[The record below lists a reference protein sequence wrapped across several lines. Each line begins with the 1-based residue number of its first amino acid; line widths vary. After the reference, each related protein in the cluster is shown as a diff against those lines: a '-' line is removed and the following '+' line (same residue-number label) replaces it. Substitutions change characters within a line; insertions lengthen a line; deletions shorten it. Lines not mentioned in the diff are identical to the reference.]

1 MNYHISLD
9 DSSDLLL
16 VIVGNLKIKSSTA
29 SDLIHECVKYII
41 AQYRAKGERIDE
53 FVLLVDES
61 VAIQRALDKGEILD
75 IHQTLR
81 DSLLSRIMIM
91 SDHRPLK
98 VDLVM
103 SG

>member
-1 MNYHISLD
+1 MNYHIPLPNID
-9 DSSDLLL
+9 ILLRRSFKTFDWESA
-16 VIVGNLKIKSSTA
+16 VA
-29 SDLIHECVKYII
+29 SDFIHECVKYII

-61 VAIQRALDKGEILD
+61 VAIQEVLDKGEILD

-81 DSLLSRIMIM
+81 DSLLSRPMFM
-91 SDHRPLK
+91 NDGRQLK